1 LVEKTAHVIIF
12 STLTSKDDIKKNS
25 VIVILLQTGNAGNMS
40 QAFKE
45 AKKYFKS
52 SNEVAGIYKANIIN
66 EKTSKAIA
74 ITKIKTILPILLTIK
89 FIKVTVI
96 GSAIFLT

>member
-1 LVEKTAHVIIF
+1 LT
-12 STLTSKDDIKKNS
+12 TLYDQ

-52 SNEVAGIYKANIIN
+52 SNEVAGIYKANILPN
-66 EKTSKAIA
+66 VAFSVVSMKTVSTNDCSKVLAPD
-74 ITKIKTILPILLTIK
+74 K
-89 FIKVTVI
+89 
-96 GSAIFLT
+96 